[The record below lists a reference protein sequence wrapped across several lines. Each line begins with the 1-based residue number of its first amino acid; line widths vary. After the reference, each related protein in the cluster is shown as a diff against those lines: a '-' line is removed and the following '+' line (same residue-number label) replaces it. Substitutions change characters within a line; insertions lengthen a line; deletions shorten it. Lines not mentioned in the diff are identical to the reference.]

1 MPAPLARHPA
11 GAAPA
16 ARIRRVSQPI
26 NGVYNAARLI
36 LPEKLVSQT
45 ELTHEYWMRHALTLA
60 QRAWDEGEVPVGA
73 VLVHNNQVIG
83 EGWNRPIGR
92 HDPTA
97 HAEIMALR
105 QGGLVL
111 QNYRLLDTTLYVT
124 LEPCVMCAGAMVHGR
139 IGTLV
144 FGARDAKTGAVG
156 SLMDIT
162 GHPGMN
168 HQVQVIE
175 GILATECSAML
186 SAFFRQR
193 RLEKKALKEAT
204 KRATG
209 TDPAA

>member
-1 MPAPLARHPA
+1 
-11 GAAPA
+11 
-16 ARIRRVSQPI
+16 VSD
-26 NGVYNAARLI
+26 
-36 LPEKLVSQT
+36 T
-45 ELTHEYWMRHALTLA
+45 EFTHEYWMRHALLLA

-124 LEPCVMCAGAMVHGR
+124 LEPCVMCAGAMVHSR

-144 FGARDAKTGAVG
+144 FGARDLKTGAAG
-156 SLMDIT
+156 SLMDVLH
-162 GHPGMN
+162 HPGMN
-168 HQVQVIE
+168 HRVEIVE
-175 GILATECSAML
+175 GTLRDACSGML
-186 SAFFRQR
+186 SEFFRQR
-193 RLEKKALKEAT
+193 RLAIKAQKQV
-204 KRATG
+204 R
-209 TDPAA
+209 

>member
-1 MPAPLARHPA
+1 
-11 GAAPA
+11 
-16 ARIRRVSQPI
+16 
-26 NGVYNAARLI
+26 
-36 LPEKLVSQT
+36 
-45 ELTHEYWMRHALTLA
+45 MRHALTLA

-124 LEPCVMCAGAMVHGR
+124 LEPCVMCAGAMVHSR
-139 IGTLV
+139 IGHLV
-144 FGARDAKTGAVG
+144 FGARDAKTGAIG
-156 SLMDIT
+156 SLMDVL

-168 HQVQVIE
+168 HQVQVSE
-175 GILATECSAML
+175 GVLATECSAML
-186 SAFFRQR
+186 SDFFRAR
-193 RLEKKALKEAT
+193 RLEKKALKEKT
-204 KRATG
+204 RK
-209 TDPAA
+209 TD